1 MHRRYMTSARFLYA
15 ATVLGA
21 VAVLTAPVP
30 ASASAAGAPP
40 AATAPAAPAAA
51 GTTAARGAAEEEQ
64 SPAVLVAAES
74 VEDTEDIAFPWTA
87 VGAIVLVLA
96 AIGFRAWQMFGPRS
110 KKSDGASNG
119 EAPAARKAE
128 YPRDP

>member
-40 AATAPAAPAAA
+40 AATAPAAPAAV
-51 GTTAARGAAEEEQ
+51 GTTTAGGVAEEGR
-64 SPAVLVAAES
+64 SPAVLAAAEP
-74 VEDTEDIAFPWTA
+74 VEDAGDIAFPWAA

-96 AIGFRAWQMFGPRS
+96 GIGFRAWQMFGRRS

-119 EAPAARKAE
+119 EAPAARNAE